1 MFYSQILARFIVGV
15 NFSQL
20 SASLKQRAKELMLDS
35 FGTALA
41 ARKEQSVQNAMNAFK
56 TLNSSKGEC
65 ELWGQ
70 DAKMSAEFAAM
81 FNGISAHALDFDDT
95 HTEAILHAS
104 AILTPLCL
112 SWGFSVCKD
121 GEKVLKAFILGWEI
135 GARIGVASKGSFHK
149 RGFHTTAIC
158 GHFASVVAAGVLLDL
173 NEEEFINALGLAGS
187 FASGVNEFLSNG
199 SNSKVLHIANAIKNG
214 ILVANLAKNKLTG
227 PQSIFE
233 GRDNIFRTFGCEE
246 LCDKSELDKGLG
258 EFWQLMQV
266 SIKPYP
272 CCHFAHGLIECALA
286 LRNDGLKAEQIEHI
300 QCFVDEVP
308 ISFICDP
315 IKAKYSPQSAYEA
328 KFSAPF
334 LMALAFTDGVVNL
347 RSYENLKRDEVLE
360 FGRKISY
367 EKRQNKGFP
376 KYFPGHIKATLT
388 NKQSIFKDIDI
399 NKGNPDKPL
408 SLAELKRKFFDNAKM
423 ALDEKSA
430 QRYLDKIMNLESQS
444 EF

>member
-1 MFYSQILARFIVGV
+1 M
-15 NFSQL
+15 
-20 SASLKQRAKELMLDS
+20 
-35 FGTALA
+35 
-41 ARKEQSVQNAMNAFK
+41 
-56 TLNSSKGEC
+56 
-65 ELWGQ
+65 
-70 DAKMSAEFAAM
+70 
-81 FNGISAHALDFDDT
+81 
-95 HTEAILHAS
+95 
-104 AILTPLCL
+104 
-112 SWGFSVCKD
+112 
-121 GEKVLKAFILGWEI
+121 
-135 GARIGVASKGSFHK
+135 
-149 RGFHTTAIC
+149 
-158 GHFASVVAAGVLLDL
+158 
-173 NEEEFINALGLAGS
+173 
-187 FASGVNEFLSNG
+187 
-199 SNSKVLHIANAIKNG
+199 
-214 ILVANLAKNKLTG
+214 VANLAKNKLTG

-347 RSYENLKRDEVLE
+347 RSYENLKRDEVLK